1 MGGNWKSVEEYE
13 ELHGTQKQQALAQV
27 AKASAADG
35 PWKLVRENTIFDN
48 EKGAF
53 VCRTL
58 VLDNSVRSTRSE
70 AEWLKD
76 REFERTNIV
85 WTIVRYE

>member
-1 MGGNWKSVEEYE
+1 MGGHWKFVEEYE
-13 ELHGTQKQQALAQV
+13 QLHGTQKQQALAQV
-27 AKASAADG
+27 AKASAVDG
-35 PWKLVRENTIFDN
+35 PWKLVREIATFDAQD
-48 EKGAF
+48 GCF
-53 VCRTL
+53 VRRTL

-70 AEWLKD
+70 ADWLKD